1 MSEKARVYG
10 RPKFILDT
18 DMGLSSCPGCGHPIA
33 TRAILEAI
41 DELGIGENSICC
53 GGIGCHGMAMNLAMM
68 DRIVGAHG
76 TAPATA
82 TAIKRVSDDDTIVF
96 TVQGDGDCAAIGAGY
111 LINAAARGEKITVFM
126 FNNSIYGTT
135 GGQMAPTTILGQVTS
150 TTPDGRDADLAGY
163 PLHVAEMLVPIKGV
177 AYSARC
183 SISSPANFTRTKK
196 YAKLALQKQIDG
208 VGFSYVE
215 VLSPCPVNMHMN
227 AVDAMKWV
235 VEKQVVEYPLGEFKN
250 LDRID

>member
-1 MSEKARVYG
+1 MSEKTLIYG
-10 RPKFILDT
+10 RPKWILDT
-18 DMGLSSCPGCGHPIA
+18 DISLSSCPGCGHPIA

-41 DELGIGENSICC
+41 EELGVGGNSICC
-53 GGIGCHGMAMNLAMM
+53 GGIGCHGMAMNLSMM

-82 TAIKRVSDDDTIVF
+82 TAIKRVSGDDTIVF

-111 LINAAARGEKITVFM
+111 LVNAAARGEKITVFM

-135 GGQMAPTTILGQVTS
+135 GGQMGPTTILGQVTA

-163 PLHVAEMLVPIKGV
+163 PMHVAEMLVPIKGV
-177 AYSARC
+177 VYSARGT
-183 SISSPANFTRTKK
+183 IHNPAGFRRTRK
-196 YAKLALQKQIDG
+196 YAKTALQKQIDR
-208 VGFSYVE
+208 VGFSYLE
-215 VLSPCPVNMHMN
+215 ILSPCPVNLHMN
-227 AVDAMKWV
+227 PVDAMKWV
-235 VEKQVVEYPLGEFKN
+235 TDKQLVEYPLGEFKN